1 MRGDRVGAPRRA
13 IPTADTHVEPA
24 QRPRPI
30 FLAPAEDNEA
40 SRKRTA
46 DPWHIC
52 RV

>member
-1 MRGDRVGAPRRA
+1 MRGDRIGAPRRA

-24 QRPRPI
+24 QHARPS
-30 FLAPAEDNEA
+30 FLAPAEDDEA
-40 SRKRTA
+40 PRKCAA